1 MPDIP
6 IPGWIRRHEVVLV
19 NLLLVLCT
27 LSFLIGIWAPMLTLS
42 KLVLIRNTFSVLSGT
57 WQLVNEGQYGLF
69 ALIGTFTILLP
80 IAKLTILFRAWN
92 NDRGHRWAHRHL
104 GWLNALGKWS
114 MLDVFVV
121 AVLVASVKLGAL
133 ASIEIHYGLY
143 AFSTAVV
150 LIMLATQVVRKR
162 TLRE

>member
-1 MPDIP
+1 M
-6 IPGWIRRHEVVLV
+6 PGWFRRHENLMV

-27 LSFLIGIWAPMLTLS
+27 STFLLGIWAPMLTLT
-42 KLVLIRNTFSVLSGT
+42 KLVWISNTFSVLSGT
-57 WQLVNEGQYGLF
+57 WQLASEGQYGLF

-80 IAKLTILFRAWN
+80 AAKLVILFRAWN
-92 NDRGHRWAHRHL
+92 SDPGHRWAHRHL

-121 AVLVASVKLGAL
+121 AVLIASVKLGAL

-143 AFSTAVV
+143 AFSAAVV
-150 LIMLATQVVRKR
+150 LIMVATQIVHKR
-162 TLRE
+162 ALRV

>member
-1 MPDIP
+1 MPS
-6 IPGWIRRHEVVLV
+6 WFRRHENLLV

-27 LSFLIGIWAPMLTLS
+27 STFVLGIWAPMLTLT
-42 KLVLIRNTFSVLSGT
+42 KLVWISNTFSVLSGT
-57 WQLVNEGQYGLF
+57 WQLASEGEYVLF

-80 IAKLTILFRAWN
+80 AVKLAILFRAWN
-92 NDRGHRWAHRHL
+92 GDRGHRWAHRHL

-121 AVLVASVKLGAL
+121 AILIASVKLGAL

-143 AFSTAVV
+143 AFSAAVV
-150 LIMLATQVVRKR
+150 LIMVATQIVHKR
-162 TLRE
+162 ALRE

>member
-1 MPDIP
+1 M
-6 IPGWIRRHEVVLV
+6 PGWFRRHENLLV

-27 LSFLIGIWAPMLTLS
+27 STFVLGIWAPMLTLT
-42 KLVLIRNTFSVLSGT
+42 KLVWISNTFSVLSGT
-57 WQLVNEGQYGLF
+57 WQLASEGEYVLF

-80 IAKLTILFRAWN
+80 AVKLAILFRAWN
-92 NDRGHRWAHRHL
+92 GDRGHRWAHRHL

-121 AVLVASVKLGAL
+121 AILIASVKLGAL

-143 AFSTAVV
+143 AFSAAVV
-150 LIMLATQVVRKR
+150 LIMVATQIVHKR
-162 TLRE
+162 ALRE